1 MTADISRVSY
11 DEAQQYRLVV
21 GQQGRVL
28 VDTDLTDGQRL
39 LGEEQRREALDFVGP
54 SGAPDG
60 GYKATVPAKADAKRP
75 RFDFDVAAGA
85 LYVGGLRVELLAPI
99 TYARQPDWLNPSP
112 PPGQRAGPR
121 ECIVLHLREQEV
133 GAVEDPELRE
143 VALGGP
149 DSSQRSRILQQVE
162 RYKVSATGCAGAFED
177 VVKNQWQPL
186 GLDFDPATMRLN
198 PRARLQVGFQAPATP
213 PDRCQPEASGGYLG
227 ADNQLIRVQVAA
239 ADRLVW
245 GFDNASFLY
254 RVEVVDASTLKLLN
268 RPVDAAH
275 QPRTKQTAE
284 ILLATARLPDSDT
297 VGGGAFVAAPTGELR
312 HLTANYDPD
321 TQQVKLDS
329 PLPSDY
335 QKRPAGSPLFL
346 RVWEEDLTLTPNQA
360 IPLGST
366 GVTVTPTGGPFTPG
380 AYWAFA
386 VRPDTPGLVDPPRYL
401 VAPRPPDG
409 PRWWACCLAVL
420 LWKGEEGLA
429 QDPTDCRTRFD
440 NLVELTRR
448 KLGGCCTVNVRV
460 EDALQD
466 GLQAIIDRYRNTDE
480 EVTLCL
486 MPGVYELPSPLRLT
500 HAHSHLTL
508 EGCHDKVV
516 LQAAAGKES
525 DFLDGLLVLT
535 QADNVTLKGLRFH
548 LPQAPWIKPDGTAA
562 GLNVAGMRTL
572 GLTRTAGVV
581 ASIGVRPVHCAN
593 LTVRDCLFRFALA
606 PGAHVFGAGVFAA
619 SECWGLSVRDC
630 RFLHEENYLA
640 GSDGLVRLLVGWL
653 LAPSAVQPKAA
664 PVPAPTL
671 TAAAE
676 AVVVQ
681 RARLL
686 ASLLEDASFE
696 GNAFAGLAVAALT
709 YADVGRVRLTGN
721 LVRQS
726 TVGFV
731 FVEIG
736 GLGLET
742 RLAEL
747 RVPEA
752 QVSGARALL
761 ASLATVSLD
770 PLFEVLLLALIYPLP
785 AGIDPGH
792 FVSLADPT
800 PQDLNSERQ
809 RTLNLLTRF
818 LAAHKAAAREAAAA
832 PPPSPAPA
840 PAPPPPSGST
850 PGQPAPAPPPAPAP
864 TPLPPKGVLVGEPAL
879 RPREGGPQPAE
890 QARRQLLLDRLA
902 QFERVT
908 VTPSGYLQRLSLA
921 LHCAH
926 NEVEPAVRSGT
937 RRALVVRGSGRPGE
951 ATFLIANHFRSSSP
965 DFATVSLQVVERC
978 LVTGN
983 LIANQA
989 PGAPQPYSLDLQAPS
1004 GARQIKLV
1012 TVTGNVFLGQTQD
1025 LSRSDYPAPLNSWA
1039 PFNTQV

>member
-60 GYKATVPAKADAKRP
+60 GYKVTVPAKADAKRP
-75 RFDFDVAAGA
+75 PFDFDVAAGA
-85 LYVGGLRVELLAPI
+85 LYVGGLRVELFAPI
-99 TYARQPDWLNPSP
+99 TYARQPDWLNPKP
-112 PPGQRAGPR
+112 PPGQRAGSR
-121 ECIVLHLREQEV
+121 ECIVLRLREQEV

-149 DSSQRSRILQQVE
+149 DSSQRSRVLQQVE
-162 RYKVSATGCAGAFED
+162 RYEVSATDCAAAFED
-177 VVKNQWQPL
+177 VVKNRWQPL

-198 PRARLQVGFQAPATP
+198 PKAQLQAGFQKPATP

-254 RVEVVDASTLKLLN
+254 RVKVVDASTLQLLN

-275 QPRTKQTAE
+275 QPRTKQSVE

-297 VGGGAFVAAPTGELR
+297 VSGGAFVAAPTGELR

-321 TQQVKLDS
+321 AQQVKLDS

-335 QKRPAGSPLFL
+335 QKRPDGSPLFL
-346 RVWEEDLTLTPNQA
+346 RVWEEDLALTPNQA

-380 AYWAFA
+380 SYWAVA

-401 VAPRPPDG
+401 AAPQPPDG

-420 LWKGEEGLA
+420 VWKEDVP
-429 QDPTDCRTRFD
+429 QSQTDCRNLFD

-480 EVTLCL
+480 EVTICL
-486 MPGVYELPSPLRLT
+486 MPGVYELPRPLRLT
-500 HAHSHLTL
+500 HAHAHLTL

-525 DFLDGLLVLT
+525 EFLDGLLVLT

-562 GLNVAGMRTL
+562 GLDVSSMRTL

-606 PGAHVFGAGVFAA
+606 PGAHMFGAGVFAA

-630 RFLHEENYLA
+630 RFLHEENYLV

-653 LAPSAVQPKAA
+653 LAPSVAQPKAA
-664 PVPAPTL
+664 PAPTP
-671 TAAAE
+671 TAAARAA
-676 AVVVQ
+676 AVQ
-681 RARLL
+681 KTALL

-696 GNAFAGLAVAALT
+696 GNAFAGLAVAALI
-709 YADVGRVRLTGN
+709 YADIGRVRLTGN
-721 LVRQS
+721 LVRQT
-726 TVGFV
+726 TVGFALA
-731 FVEIG
+731 EIG

-747 RVPEA
+747 RVPES

-770 PLFEVLLLALIYPLP
+770 PLSEVLVLALIYPLP

-809 RTLNLLTRF
+809 RTLNLLTHF
-818 LAAHKAAAREAAAA
+818 LAAQKGAAAREAAAA

-840 PAPPPPSGST
+840 PPPT
-850 PGQPAPAPPPAPAP
+850 PAP
-864 TPLPPKGVLVGEPAL
+864 TPLPPKGVLVGEPAF
-879 RPREGGPQPAE
+879 RPREGGPQSAE

-902 QFERVT
+902 QFESVT
-908 VTPSGYLQRLSLA
+908 VTPSGYLQRLLLA

-926 NEVEPAVRSGT
+926 NEVEAAPRSGT

-951 ATFLIANHFRSSSP
+951 ATFLTANHFRSSSP

-989 PGAPQPYSLDLQAPS
+989 PGQGDNQPLSLDLQAPS
-1004 GARQIKLV
+1004 AARQLKLV
-1012 TVTGNVFLGQTQD
+1012 TVTGNVFLGQAQD
-1025 LSRSDYPAPLNSWA
+1025 LSRNDYPAPLNSWA